1 MQGKELHS
9 AKTRGAHPGKAEL
22 LDRGRGLRK
31 GRVVWRLMV
40 KGKNEASVETK
51 GPGEQNGI
59 PESEV
64 ASRQPLR
71 ARNNKC
77 ADPPEQDNVL

>member
-1 MQGKELHS
+1 M
-9 AKTRGAHPGKAEL
+9 
-22 LDRGRGLRK
+22 
-31 GRVVWRLMV
+31 